1 MAENVLIVE
10 VSKIEALKNS
20 ELKTAAKQIVKLEKT
35 RDRAAYAIAQVL
47 KTVDDKRMYV
57 EDGYKNIEQFANA
70 MFGYKKV
77 TVFNMLRIAKTYMLP
92 NGDTILK
99 KGENDFTYTKLSE
112 LLSLGPDALKKAVQ
126 EGEITPNM
134 TQKEL
139 RNYVKKQKAAALPEE
154 HATND
159 YDAADT
165 ENAGNAQTAETANAP
180 ESTSGKNTVKI
191 YKKIAVRIGFGEYEE
206 RREYNAQEPLEKY
219 LKECIFRN
227 ADEKIKVICK
237 ATDTKYYI
245 ETDEYIYGLQLS

>member
-1 MAENVLIVE
+1 MTENVKIVE
-10 VSKIEALKNS
+10 TSKIDSLKNP

-57 EDGYKNIEQFANA
+57 EDGYKNIEQFASA

-77 TVFNMLRIAKTYMLP
+77 TVSNMLRIAKTYMLP

-112 LLSLGPDALKKAVQ
+112 LLSLGPDTLKKAVQ
-126 EGEITPNM
+126 DGEITPEM

-139 RNYVKKQKAAALPEE
+139 RNYVKKKKAAELPEE

-165 ENAGNAQTAETANAP
+165 ENEGNAQTAEAANAT
-180 ESTSGKNTVKI
+180 ESADGKNTVKI
-191 YKKIAVRIGFGEYEE
+191 YKIAVRIGFGEYEE
-206 RREYNAQEPLEKY
+206 RREWNVLEPIEKY

-227 ADEKIKVICK
+227 ADEKIKTICK
-237 ATDTKYYI
+237 ATDMKYYI
-245 ETDEYIYGLQLS
+245 ETDEYIYGLQMS